1 MCSCGRPEAHDGAF
15 LSILVI
21 ENKYMTEEEL
31 SKNESNSHN
40 KVNPI

>member
-1 MCSCGRPEAHDGAF
+1 MCSCVRPEAHDGAF

-21 ENKYMTEEEL
+21 ENKYMTEEL